1 MNYSFNKEI
10 AIKYGVDEAIVLNN
24 ITFWIEKNKANNK
37 HFYDGKYWTYNS
49 INAWCELFPFWT
61 PKQIRRILLSLENK
75 GLIERGNFNK
85 ASYDRTLWYSLT
97 ENSICPKGKMDLPK
111 RENASD
117 QKDKPIPDINTDINT
132 DNKYTSD
139 FESFFTNYHNITK
152 QPKTDKEASFREW
165 KKLTKQE
172 QIKANEKVNEYYNS
186 LSDKKYV
193 KKARTYL
200 KDKNFN
206 DEFKKIVVDPLANYR

>member
-1 MNYSFNKEI
+1 
-10 AIKYGVDEAIVLNN
+10 
-24 ITFWIEKNKANNK
+24 
-37 HFYDGKYWTYNS
+37 
-49 INAWCELFPFWT
+49 
-61 PKQIRRILLSLENK
+61 
-75 GLIERGNFNK
+75 
-85 ASYDRTLWYSLT
+85 
-97 ENSICPKGKMDLPK
+97 MDLPK
-111 RENASD
+111 WENGFA
-117 QKDKPIPDINTDINT
+117 QKGKPIPDINTDINT

-139 FESFFTNYHNITK
+139 FESFFTYYHNITK
-152 QPKTDKEASFREW
+152 QSKTDKEASFREW

-172 QIKANEKVNEYYNS
+172 QMKANEKVNEYYNS